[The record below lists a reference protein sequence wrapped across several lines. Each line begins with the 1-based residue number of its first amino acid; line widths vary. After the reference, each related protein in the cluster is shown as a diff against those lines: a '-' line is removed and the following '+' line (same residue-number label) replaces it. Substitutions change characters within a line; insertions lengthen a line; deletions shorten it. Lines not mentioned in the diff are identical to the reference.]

1 MYYYKFVKIVY
12 ENINL
17 NKMLPTRSLR
27 LYQIV
32 VRYIQKLEQL
42 NLQVQFSC
50 LFEQIPNI
58 LNCSIQF
65 HSYQPES
72 KYKLLI
78 SLQL

>member
-50 LFEQIPNI
+50 LFEQIPSI
-58 LNCSIQF
+58 LNCSTQF
-65 HSYQPES
+65 RSYQPEIIIYS
-72 KYKLLI
+72 AQIKI
-78 SLQL
+78 